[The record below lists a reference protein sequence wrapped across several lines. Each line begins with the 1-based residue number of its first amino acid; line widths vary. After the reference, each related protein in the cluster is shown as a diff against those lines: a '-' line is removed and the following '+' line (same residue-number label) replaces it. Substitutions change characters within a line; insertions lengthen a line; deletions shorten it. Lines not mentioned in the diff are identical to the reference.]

1 MVELL
6 VNKNYH
12 RWQAVLQLVV
22 RWLVGLVVKEVVKMG
37 WGHYDTQLKH
47 AQSTGQGTGAI
58 GGIAKLLNIKRAFAD
73 AQRVLQIKDA
83 MEGKREA
90 AQMASQERIA
100 GINADGTRQDI
111 NIYQTDPITGEVNL
125 KGTAPYG
132 SKVYK
137 GILSP
142 DQMKERALGTGQA
155 KAIEKDI
162 ESTAKL
168 SNAVKRLGILN
179 KQYKEAFPSG
189 DKTPFEQRISGGVGS
204 WAVKKGLY
212 NNPKFLALQKN
223 IRPIAIN
230 LVRMFGEVGNLSESE
245 QKGAIDVVNQAGL
258 TDDERIASTKQ
269 FIEFALAGASP
280 AGIKYIKENRGDI
293 QGILD
298 SMGVDIDSLSGGSGD
313 MFSADDERRLQE
325 LEKKMRK

>member
-1 MVELL
+1 MPEYRRGTVRGGQQFAGMSEFLNL
-6 VNKNYH
+6 KKVFEDAKRQE
-12 RWQAVLQLVV
+12 RWTREMDAISNRKSLTQTGLQE
-22 RWLVGLVVKEVVKMG
+22 G
-37 WGHYDTQLKH
+37 QLKFNQGNNGLEIGVNSDY
-47 AQSTGQGTGAI
+47 QS
-58 GGIAKLLNIKRAFAD
+58 GGD
-73 AQRVLQIKDA
+73 S
-83 MEGKREA
+83 M
-90 AQMASQERIA
+90 
-100 GINADGTRQDI
+100 

-125 KGTAPYG
+125 KGTAPHG

-137 GILSP
+137 GVLSS

-258 TDDERIASTKQ
+258 TDAERIASTKQ

-280 AGIKYIKENRGDI
+280 SGIEYIKKNRSDI

-298 SMGVDIDSLSGGSGD
+298 SMGVDIDGLGVQDDSA
-313 MFSADDERRLQE
+313 FSPTDEKRLQE
-325 LEKKMRK
+325 LEKKLGR

>member
-1 MVELL
+1 MPEYRRGTVRGGQQFAGMSEFLNL
-6 VNKNYH
+6 KKVFEDAKRQE
-12 RWQAVLQLVV
+12 RWTRERDAISNRKSLTQTGLQE
-22 RWLVGLVVKEVVKMG
+22 G
-37 WGHYDTQLKH
+37 QLKFNQGNNGLEIGVNPDY
-47 AQSTGQGTGAI
+47 QSSGES
-58 GGIAKLLNIKRAFAD
+58 
-73 AQRVLQIKDA
+73 
-83 MEGKREA
+83 M
-90 AQMASQERIA
+90 
-100 GINADGTRQDI
+100 

-258 TDDERIASTKQ
+258 TDAERIASTKQ

-280 AGIKYIKENRGDI
+280 AGIEYIKKNRGDI

-298 SMGVDIDSLSGGSGD
+298 SMGVDIDGLGGQDDSA
-313 MFSADDERRLQE
+313 FSPTDEKRLQE
-325 LEKKMRK
+325 LEKKLGR